1 MNSQSI
7 NKMSMP
13 SKCNRHKGS
22 KNENEIEFVFCES
35 EERNTE
41 IRKDEILRQKVQSFK
56 KLLRSLLGFA
66 REVSEK

>member
-41 IRKDEILRQKVQSFK
+41 VRKDEILRQKV
-56 KLLRSLLGFA
+56 
-66 REVSEK
+66 